1 MIDISSL
8 IKNLRKNK
16 NSKSHLISCDK
27 LHLSYSKERG
37 LIGWSGYEITG
48 AYGFFSSFS
57 VLDTIHYSFGA
68 EWLIERENK
77 SSLIL
82 RLRFKDIPL
91 TQIWRFEMTDK
102 NSIIW
107 NVEAEFEENLVFD
120 DAQAGLFVNGNYANW
135 VNTYEEDAFL
145 PIRGWQ
151 DMFLNN
157 LESRIIGV
165 RGFYD
170 KRFFVPSLFID
181 FSENNSDLRPVIRN
195 TSRDLNSRIL
205 AASFEGGE
213 KKEGIYNFFNCR
225 IELIDSEEKTDL
237 FVEGLRNK
245 LFKDRELGFIFS

>member
-1 MIDISSL
+1 MIDILSL

-16 NSKSHLISCDK
+16 NRKNCSISHDRLF
-27 LHLSYSKERG
+27 LSYSKEKC
-37 LIGWSGYEITG
+37 LINWSGYEITG
-48 AYGFFSSFS
+48 PHGFFSSFTI
-57 VLDTIHYSFGA
+57 LDTVYYSFEA
-68 EWLIERENK
+68 DWVIEREDK
-77 SSLIL
+77 SGLIL

-91 TQIWRFEMTDK
+91 TQVWRFEITDK

-107 NVEAEFEENLVFD
+107 NVEAEFEENLVFE
-120 DAQAGLFVNGNYANW
+120 DAQAGLFVNGNYTNW
-135 VNTYEEDAFL
+135 INTYEEDAFL

-170 KRFFVPSLFID
+170 KDFFVPSLFID
-181 FSENNSDLRPVIRN
+181 FSENNSELRPVIRN

-213 KKEGIYNFFNCR
+213 KKEGVYNFFNCR
-225 IELIDSEEKTDL
+225 IELIDSEEKTDI
-237 FVEGLRNK
+237 FVENLRNR
-245 LFKDRELGFIFS
+245 LFKDKELGFIFS